1 MSTIQQSSLANVI
14 MAPIVSEKS
23 TIAAENSNQFVFK
36 VRKVATKLEIKKAVE
51 LMFDV
56 EVDSVKVLNVK
67 GKVKRFGRSLGK
79 RSDWKKAYVKLKSGH
94 DIDFASA

>member
-1 MSTIQQSSLANVI
+1 MSIKKNNLASVLLS
-14 MAPIVSEKS
+14 PIVSEKS
-23 TIAAENSNQFVFK
+23 TIAAEDSNRFVFK
-36 VRKVATKLEIKKAVE
+36 VQKVATKLEIKKAVE
-51 LMFDV
+51 MMFDV
-56 EVDSVKVLNVK
+56 EVDSIQVLNVK